1 MMKNYRKFTITV
13 DNYQVT
19 IHEISYQYFFLW
31 VKLRDNTFTYTHYYG
46 DLPINSMSNSLFTFP
61 YTDYIRLFRLI
72 LYYYDQIVRALD
84 GDSSLEDLNEKTGKN
99 TANFGN
105 GAASDI
111 YDTRAYNADMMKFRQ
126 MVMTSQDFNS
136 SEYGAT
142 SDYGLNPSSSS
153 SEFSSEYGNSG
164 GHQKQTKWK

>member
-1 MMKNYRKFTITV
+1 MLPSVGLTYGNIGYDGV
-13 DNYQVT
+13 
-19 IHEISYQYFFLW
+19 
-31 VKLRDNTFTYTHYYG
+31 VKLRDSNTFNYTQ
-46 DLPINSMSNSLFTFP
+46 I
-61 YTDYIRLFRLI
+61 I
-72 LYYYDQIVRALD
+72 YDQIVRALD
-84 GDSSLEDLNEKTGKN
+84 GDSSLEDLNEKPGKN

-153 SEFSSEYGNSG
+153 SEFSSEYGYSG